1 LTPAPLLVTISY
13 SPRKETSVQN
23 LRIPGPT
30 PCPPETLNELSR
42 QMINHRGPEFAD
54 MQARLMERLRLFF
67 RTSNDVYILTASGTG
82 VMEAAIVNVLS
93 EGDKVLAV
101 SIGEFGDRFAEIAQ
115 AYRADVVRL
124 NFEPGSQA
132 DPQAIADALAADPE
146 IAAVLLTHN
155 ETSTGVTNDLAT
167 ISKALRAVKQDV
179 LIIVDAISS
188 LGCIP
193 FAMDGWGIDV
203 ATTCSQK
210 GFMIPPGLA
219 FVSLSPRAWV
229 AYERSKMPK
238 FYLDIGQYREYA
250 KKGQPP
256 WTPAVSL
263 YYGLDLA
270 LDMMYREGLE
280 QTNAR
285 HHDIAEYTRAKVR
298 TLGMQLLAEGP
309 QASDTVTSVRVP
321 AGVDA
326 AQLLKIL
333 HTDHDTVL
341 ASGQGKLTGKIVR
354 IGHMGI
360 VDKKD
365 IDAAVDALGSALEK
379 LGFRQPVA

>member
-1 LTPAPLLVTISY
+1 
-13 SPRKETSVQN
+13 VQN

-67 RTSNDVYILTASGTG
+67 RTSNDVYVLTASGTG
-82 VMEAAIVNVLS
+82 AMEAAIVNVLS

-115 AYRADVVRL
+115 AYRANVMRL

-132 DPQAIADALAADPE
+132 DPQAIADALAADPD
-146 IAAVLLTHN
+146 IVAVLLTHN
-155 ETSTGVTNDLAT
+155 ETSTGVTNDLAA

-179 LIIVDAISS
+179 LVIVDAISS

-193 FAMDGWGIDV
+193 FAMDAWGIDV
-203 ATTCSQK
+203 STTCSQK

-219 FVSLSPRAWV
+219 FISLSPRAWD
-229 AYERSKMPK
+229 AYERSRMPK
-238 FYLDIGQYREYA
+238 FYLDVGQYREYA

-285 HHDIAEYTRAKVR
+285 HHEIAEYTRVKVR
-298 TLGMQLLAEGP
+298 ALGMQLLAEGP

-321 AGVDA
+321 EGVDA

-333 HTDHDTVL
+333 NTDYDTVL

-360 VDKKD
+360 VDRKD
-365 IDAAVDALGSALEK
+365 IDAAVDALGSALDK